1 MMNYREQFT
10 GIFESI
16 DFEKIIDHPNILIA
30 ANFWD
35 NERYCAARTCYRFM
49 RALDDLID
57 DHKAANNGIAECDR
71 ELFTGRVNEWMGL
84 LQTGVESPFFCN
96 DLKDTVNRFR
106 IPLWALEDFAGS
118 MLYDVTHDGFATLDD
133 FMQYSVGA
141 SVAPASVFV
150 HLAGLQERDGSY
162 YDPPFDVRLAA
173 EPCAIFSYLVHIMRD
188 FRKDQLN
195 NLSYFAD
202 DIMARHGLTRKNM
215 LEMAQGAPLTEG
227 FRAMMREYR
236 EIADSYRLKTLT
248 VMEEVCPQM
257 GPRYRLSLVII
268 FDLYMMVFERIDPDH
283 GTFTAAELNPTPAE
297 TRERVRGVILRQSTV
312 FSHQSTV
319 GSRQSA
325 GNSGEFAG
333 GDIVL

>member
-1 MMNYREQFT
+1 MMNNREQFK

-30 ANFWD
+30 ASFWD

-57 DHKAANNGIAECDR
+57 DHKSVNKGIAEADR
-71 ELFTGRVNEWMGL
+71 ELFTGRVSEWMGL
-84 LQTGVESPFFCN
+84 LRPGVESPFFCN
-96 DLKDTVNRFR
+96 DLKDTVDRFR

-118 MLYDVTHDGFATLDD
+118 MLYDVTHDGFATLED

-150 HLAGLQERDGSY
+150 HLAGLQERDGGY
-162 YDPPFDVRLAA
+162 HDPPFDVRRTA

-188 FRKDQLN
+188 FRKDHLN

-202 DIMARHGLTRKNM
+202 DIMARHGLTRKSM
-215 LEMAQGAPLTEG
+215 LEMAQGTPLTDG
-227 FRAMMREYR
+227 FRAMMREYL
-236 EIADSYRLKTLT
+236 EIADKYRLETLA
-248 VMEEVCPQM
+248 VMKNVCPQM
-257 GPRYRLSLVII
+257 GPRYRLSLQII

-283 GTFTAAELNPTPAE
+283 GTFSTAELNPTPAE
-297 TRERVRGVILRQSTV
+297 TRERVRGVILR
-312 FSHQSTV
+312 HSTV
-319 GSRQSA
+319 GHLRH
-325 GNSGEFAG
+325 
-333 GDIVL
+333 ILR